1 MELNMKK
8 YQVGVKI
15 YNSFEVEANSEE
27 EAEEIVR
34 ELSIEST
41 LRDSDFNITYV
52 DEIKDRNIVDEMV
65 DDLIDLHYKTLK
77 NLPDDRIICDDE
89 HGNSL

>member
-1 MELNMKK
+1 MKSK
-8 YQVGVKI
+8 YQVGIQI

-41 LRDSDFNITYV
+41 LRDSDYTITYV
-52 DEIKDRNIVDEMV
+52 DEIKSSMQSSDEREKA
-65 DDLIDLHYKTLK
+65 INHTA
-77 NLPDDRIICDDE
+77 
-89 HGNSL
+89 

>member
-1 MELNMKK
+1 MK

-15 YNSFEVEANSEE
+15 YNSFEVEADSEE
-27 EAEEIVR
+27 EAEEKVR

-52 DEIKDRNIVDEMV
+52 DEIKE
-65 DDLIDLHYKTLK
+65 YKTFIDSNNTIRADCGCTEAK
-77 NLPDDRIICDDE
+77 
-89 HGNSL
+89 

>member
-1 MELNMKK
+1 MKSK
-8 YQVGVKI
+8 YQVGIQI

-41 LRDSDFNITYV
+41 LRDSDYNITYV
-52 DEIKDRNIVDEMV
+52 DEIKSSMQSSDEREKA
-65 DDLIDLHYKTLK
+65 INHTA
-77 NLPDDRIICDDE
+77 
-89 HGNSL
+89 